1 MSGGES
7 TFMRSM
13 VWFRSDLRTADHA
26 ALHHASK
33 ATGGTAGVVGLFIIC
48 PDQWRGHDY
57 APVRVDLIVR
67 TLLELS
73 ADLARLHIPLLIR
86 TAVRSGDIPSMVVE
100 SARENMCSDVFVN
113 REYEVDESRRD
124 ETTADLMRAY
134 GLGFHSFHD
143 LVAMDP
149 ASIRTGEGRF
159 FSVFSPFRKAWLR
172 RWNELGGVDLFPTP
186 EPCKPTGIEASP
198 VPMKVAGFE
207 SKVPADLWP
216 AGERSAQ
223 KALKAFASRGIGP
236 YKTDRDYPA
245 VPGTSRMS
253 TYLGVGSISTRQCL
267 HAALEAAELEPTGLD
282 PKSFEKMPSGPGH
295 WLSEVVWREFFT
307 HVLVGF
313 PRVCMGR
320 AFQTHTDRIV
330 WSENKEHF
338 RAWCLGRTGI
348 PIVDAGMRQLVATGW
363 MHNRLRMITA
373 MFLTKNLFINWRWG
387 ERFFMQNLVD
397 GYFASNNG
405 GWQWSASTGTDAAPY
420 FRIFNPV
427 SQSQKFDE
435 SGAYIR
441 QWVPELRG
449 VEGAAVHMPYDEEI
463 GLPPLGRGRLEYPK
477 PIVDLSKS
485 RDAAIKAF
493 QTLREEPTAS
503 TA

>member
-1 MSGGES
+1 
-7 TFMRSM
+7 MRSM

-26 ALHHASK
+26 ALHHAAK
-33 ATGGTAGVVGLFIIC
+33 ATGATSGVIGLFIIS

-57 APVRVDLIVR
+57 APARVDLILR
-67 TLLELS
+67 TLRELS
-73 ADLARLHIPLLIR
+73 ASLAALNIPLIIT
-86 TAVRSGDIPSMVVE
+86 TAARAGDIPSMVVE
-100 SARENMCSDVFVN
+100 AAREYQCSDVFVN

-124 ETTADLMRAY
+124 ETTADLLRAY
-134 GLGFHSFHD
+134 GLGFHAFHD
-143 LVAMDP
+143 QVAMDP

-172 RWNELGGVDLFPTP
+172 RWTELGGVPLFPTP
-186 EPCKPTGIEASP
+186 KACKPTGIAPSP
-198 VPMKVAGFE
+198 VPAKVAGFD
-207 SKVPADLWP
+207 SKVPSDLWP
-216 AGERSAQ
+216 AGERAG
-223 KALKAFASRGIGP
+223 LKRLRAFAADTIGA
-236 YKTDRDYPA
+236 YKSERDYPSID
-245 VPGTSRMS
+245 GTSAMS
-253 TYLGVGSISTRQCL
+253 VYLGVGAASTRQCL
-267 HAALEAAELEPTGLD
+267 HAALDAAGLDAKALD
-282 PKSFEKMPSGPGH
+282 PKTFEKMPPGPGH

-320 AFQTHTDRIV
+320 AFQSHTDRIV
-330 WSENKEHF
+330 WSENREHF
-338 RAWCLGRTGI
+338 RAWCRGLTGV

-363 MHNRLRMITA
+363 MHNRVRMITA

-435 SGAYIR
+435 AGTYIR
-441 QWVPELRG
+441 RWVPELRG
-449 VEGAAVHMPYDEEI
+449 VEGAAIHMPFDEEI
-463 GLPPLGRGRLEYPK
+463 GLPPMASGKLDYPR
-477 PIVDLSKS
+477 PLVDLSAS

-493 QTLREEPTAS
+493 QALREEPTAS
-503 TA
+503 PR